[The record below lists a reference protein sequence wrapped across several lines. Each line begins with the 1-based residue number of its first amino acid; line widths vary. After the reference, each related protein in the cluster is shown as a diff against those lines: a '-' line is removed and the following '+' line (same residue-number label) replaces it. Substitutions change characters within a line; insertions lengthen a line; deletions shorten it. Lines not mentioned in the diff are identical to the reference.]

1 MLYETVLFTVND
13 PTINYFCAITIIK
26 IIKTHKYSHD
36 VRNCFLNVSN
46 IDPPLTGLNV
56 HTRKKNKNFNPSS
69 TPFSFYKHSALE
81 VQPQYS
87 MSKKSLISALFYAYN
102 ILSKIEYTLIVLRS
116 KGPLYYLT

>member
-46 IDPPLTGLNV
+46 IDPPLIGLNV
-56 HTRKKNKNFNPSS
+56 HTRKKIKIS
-69 TPFSFYKHSALE
+69 TLQVHPFLFISIVLLKFSL
-81 VQPQYS
+81 S
-87 MSKKSLISALFYAYN
+87 MRKKSLISALFYAYN
-102 ILSKIEYTLIVLRS
+102 ILSKTEYTLIVLRS